1 MKFKCS
7 KRDLQSVLFQE
18 SKALAIKPQN
28 PTLEGFYLSAQDNQ
42 LEVQANNL
50 SLGMVATIPVI
61 MEESGEVV
69 VIGKKF
75 IDVVK
80 SLPGDDIDVSFNEQG
95 NCLEISSGR
104 SSYSIRTMPANEFTK
119 VPRHEVA
126 NRIKIKAGVFKN
138 LIKRTSFAC
147 ASDHEVYRGCLFETK
162 DDTLTVVATNMH
174 RIAIAKDVLYE
185 PAGELRFLVGA
196 DSLRNIVEMFPE
208 DEDAYIEINYTG
220 KTVEFTIGKIF
231 VTGRIIDGMFP
242 DYNKVIPQSS
252 EIFVD
257 VSVAEMRD
265 AIDRVSIISREDP
278 SKKMNFVF
286 NGEELKIY
294 ADSPDFGT
302 GEEVIDMTK
311 QGSDLEIAFNYTYIA
326 DALKTLNS
334 LSCRIALNG
343 ALDPI
348 DIREHEGATDYIYV
362 VTPVRP

>member
-28 PTLEGFYLSAQDNQ
+28 VALEGFYLSAQDNE
-42 LEVQANNL
+42 LEIQANNL
-50 SLGMVATIPVI
+50 SLGMVATIPVQ
-61 MEESGEVV
+61 MEDAGEIVV
-69 VIGKKF
+69 LGKKF
-75 IDVVK
+75 IDIVK
-80 SLPGDDIDVSFNEQG
+80 SLPGDDISISVNENEG
-95 NCLEISSGR
+95 CLDISSGR
-104 SSYSIRTMPANEFTK
+104 SVYSIRTMPAAEFIR

-147 ASDHEVYRGCLFETK
+147 APDHEVYRGCLFETK
-162 DDTLTVVATNMH
+162 GDQLTVVATNMH
-174 RIAIAKDVLYE
+174 RIAIARDVLHE
-185 PAGELRFLVGA
+185 PTDELRFLVSA

-208 DEDAYIEINYTG
+208 DEDAQVEINYTG
-220 KTVEFTIGKIF
+220 KSVEFTIGKIF

-242 DYNKVIPQSS
+242 DYNKVIPASS

-257 VSVAEMRD
+257 VSVAEMRE

-278 SKKMNFVF
+278 SKKMSFVF
-286 NGEELKIY
+286 SGEELKIY
-294 ADSPDFGT
+294 ADSPEFGA

-311 QGSDLEIAFNYTYIA
+311 QGNDLEIAFNYTYIA
-326 DALKTLNS
+326 DALKILNS
-334 LSCRIALNG
+334 LTCRIALNG
-343 ALDPI
+343 DLDPI